1 MIKRVFL
8 FFTGALV
15 FISFL
20 LFSYLV
26 AKDVFGQF
34 DFDTTVRLQYK
45 VSDSLSTFFSYFSLL
60 GSGEVTTIVLLV
72 LVFFPGQIWQKILF
86 LPAYFAIFAV
96 GLLGKM
102 YMSHPGPPFM
112 FYHYELGFHFPST
125 YVQTG
130 NSYPSG
136 HSARTIFL
144 SVILLM
150 LIIKSGKLT
159 PLKLLLIGF
168 IFTFDLIMLVSRVYL
183 GEHWTTD
190 VIGGTLL
197 GASAG
202 LLGSLF
208 LKQTITSSRR

>member
-34 DFDTTVRLQYK
+34 DFDTTVRIQYK

-60 GSGEVTTIVLLV
+60 GSGEVTTIVLLI
-72 LVFFPGQIWQKILF
+72 LVFFPGQIFRKIFF

-96 GLLGKM
+96 GLLGKI

-112 FYHYELGFHFPST
+112 FYHYGLGFHFPST

-136 HSARTIFL
+136 HSARTVFL
-144 SVILLM
+144 SVLLIT
-150 LIIKSGKLT
+150 LLLKKGKIT
-159 PLKLLLIGF
+159 PLKLF
-168 IFTFDLIMLVSRVYL
+168 IISTILVFDITMLVSRVYL

-202 LLGSLF
+202 LLGNLF
-208 LKQTITSSRR
+208 ISSRR